1 MVYRKA
7 IHLIELIAPPPPL
20 PVLSCLH
27 MTIQRMSSTNLFA
40 LFFVRRHYRDSPVVV
55 DIIVHGLEVTY
66 FCHGVIGFGVDA
78 RQSEGVT

>member
-7 IHLIELIAPPPPL
+7 IHLIELIAPPPL

-40 LFFVRRHYRDSPVVV
+40 LFSFA
-55 DIIVHGLEVTY
+55 DITGIL
-66 FCHGVIGFGVDA
+66 
-78 RQSEGVT
+78 QWL